1 MIDGQ
6 MKNLQCAFL
15 IMFVGFTFA
24 MSGCYY
30 DNKTE
35 MYGTAVC
42 DTANPTYTATI
53 QPMIN
58 QNCIGCHGSSSP
70 SGGVSLTSYEQ
81 VKAVATK
88 GSLEGT
94 MNQSG
99 GYAVMPPAGKLD
111 TCKLNQ
117 VAKWIRNGAPQ

>member
-1 MIDGQ
+1 MINGQ
-6 MKNLQCAFL
+6 MNKLQSAFL

-24 MSGCYY
+24 ISGCYY

-35 MYGTAVC
+35 MYGNTVC

-58 QNCIGCHGSSSP
+58 QNCIGCHGNSSP
-70 SGGVSLTSYEQ
+70 SGGISLTSYDQ
-81 VKAVATK
+81 VKVVATK

-99 GYAVMPPAGKLD
+99 SYALMPPGGKLT

>member
-1 MIDGQ
+1 MINGQ
-6 MKNLQCAFL
+6 MNKLQSAFL

-24 MSGCYY
+24 ISGCYY

-35 MYGTAVC
+35 IYGNTVC

-70 SGGVSLTSYEQ
+70 SGGISLTSYDQ
-81 VKAVATK
+81 VKVVATK

-99 GYAVMPPAGKLD
+99 SYALMPPGGKLT

>member
-1 MIDGQ
+1 
-6 MKNLQCAFL
+6 MKKSIFILGALGLL
-15 IMFVGFTFA
+15 ISF
-24 MSGCYY
+24 SGCYY

-70 SGGVSLTSYEQ
+70 SGGVALTSYDQ

-99 GYAVMPPAGKLD
+99 VYALMPPGGKLSA
-111 TCKLNQ
+111 CKLNQ
-117 VAKWIRNGAPQ
+117 VAKWIRIGAPQ

>member
-1 MIDGQ
+1 

-15 IMFVGFTFA
+15 IMFLGSIFA
-24 MSGCYY
+24 ISGCYY
-30 DNKTE
+30 DNKAE
-35 MYGTAVC
+35 MYGNTVC

-58 QNCIGCHGSSSP
+58 QNCIGCHGSNNP
-70 SGGVSLTSYEQ
+70 SGGVSLINYDQ

-88 GSLEGT
+88 GSLEWT

-99 GYAVMPPAGKLD
+99 GYVLMPPGGKLA

>member
-1 MIDGQ
+1 
-6 MKNLQCAFL
+6 MKKSVFIIGALGLL
-15 IMFVGFTFA
+15 ISF
-24 MSGCYY
+24 SGCYY

-35 MYGTAVC
+35 MYGTVIC

-70 SGGVSLTSYEQ
+70 SGGVVLTSYDQ
-81 VKAVATK
+81 VKVVATK

-94 MNQSG
+94 LNQSG
-99 GYAVMPPAGKLD
+99 VYALMPPGGKLSA
-111 TCKLNQ
+111 CKLNQ

>member
-1 MIDGQ
+1 MINGQ
-6 MKNLQCAFL
+6 MNKLQSAFL

-24 MSGCYY
+24 ITGCYY

-35 MYGTAVC
+35 LYGNTVC

-70 SGGVSLTSYEQ
+70 SGGISLTSYDQ
-81 VKAVATK
+81 VKVVATK

-99 GYAVMPPAGKLD
+99 SYALMPPGGKLT

>member
-1 MIDGQ
+1 
-6 MKNLQCAFL
+6 MKKSIFILGAFGLL
-15 IMFVGFTFA
+15 ISF
-24 MSGCYY
+24 SGCYY

-70 SGGVSLTSYEQ
+70 SGGVALTSYDQ

-99 GYAVMPPAGKLD
+99 VYALMPPGGKLSA
-111 TCKLNQ
+111 CKLNQ

>member
-1 MIDGQ
+1 
-6 MKNLQCAFL
+6 MKKSIFILGAFGLL
-15 IMFVGFTFA
+15 ISF
-24 MSGCYY
+24 SGCYY

-35 MYGTAVC
+35 IYGTAVC

-70 SGGVSLTSYEQ
+70 SGGVALTSYDQ

-99 GYAVMPPAGKLD
+99 VYALMPPGGKLSA
-111 TCKLNQ
+111 CKLNQ

>member
-1 MIDGQ
+1 
-6 MKNLQCAFL
+6 MKKSIFILGALGLL
-15 IMFVGFTFA
+15 ISF
-24 MSGCYY
+24 SGCYY

-35 MYGTAVC
+35 IYGTAVC

-70 SGGVSLTSYEQ
+70 SGGVALTSYDQ

-99 GYAVMPPAGKLD
+99 VYALMPPGGKLSA
-111 TCKLNQ
+111 CKLNQ